1 MTLRFAIEAD
11 AAALLAIYAQ
21 YIDTSVTFEYT
32 LPTEAEF
39 AARIRDTLTTYPYL
53 VCESDGCIV
62 GYAYAHRYRE
72 RAAYSWCTELSIYV
86 DRTYHGQGVGRA
98 MYVALERML
107 LMQGVHST
115 YAIVT
120 QPNEKSNA
128 FHTAM
133 GFTAVGRQTK
143 VGYKAGAWHDIC
155 IFEKLIAPFDTAPT
169 PLIPITRLK
178 AEAEDIL
185 HKCVFVPLL

>member
-1 MTLRFAIEAD
+1 MTLRFARESD

-21 YIDTSVTFEYT
+21 YIDTSVTFEYV
-32 LPTEAEF
+32 LPTEEEF
-39 AARIRDTLTTYPYL
+39 AARIRETLTTYPYL
-53 VCESDGCIV
+53 VCEEDGRII
-62 GYAYAHRYRE
+62 GYSYAHRYRE
-72 RAAYSWCTELSIYV
+72 RAAYAWCTELSIYV
-86 DRTYHGQGVGRA
+86 DQTHHSKGVGRA
-98 MYVALERML
+98 LYVALEKML

-120 QPNEKSNA
+120 QPNEKSGA

-155 IFEKLIAPFDTAPT
+155 IFDFICFVFNF
-169 PLIPITRLK
+169 RFF
-178 AEAEDIL
+178 
-185 HKCVFVPLL
+185 KCSSSHV